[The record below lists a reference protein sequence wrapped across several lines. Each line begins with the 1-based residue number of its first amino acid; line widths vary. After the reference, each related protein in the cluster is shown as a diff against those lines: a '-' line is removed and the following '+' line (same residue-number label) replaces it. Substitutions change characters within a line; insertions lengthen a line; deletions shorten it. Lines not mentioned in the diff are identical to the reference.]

1 MTRTLPS
8 GHVIRQKA
16 ATELKEMAVISLYLY
31 VCFGA
36 LLLYKSAI
44 LAGLGINFTHL
55 GLAAIKALIMAK
67 FMLIGRALH
76 IGDRHHDRPLIWP
89 TLHKSV
95 AFLVLLAVLT
105 AIEELVV
112 GLLNGRSALQSLA
125 EIGGGTRDELLVSLL
140 IMWLI
145 LLPYFAVQ
153 SLGDVLGEGRL
164 ARLFFIDRRWDG
176 GAAPRS

>member
-1 MTRTLPS
+1 MTRALPS

-31 VCFGA
+31 ICFGA

-44 LAGLGINFTHL
+44 LEDVGINFTHW

-76 IGDRHHDRPLIWP
+76 IGDRHHDRPLIWA
-89 TLHKSV
+89 TLRKSV

-105 AIEELVV
+105 AIEEVVV
-112 GLLNGRSALQSLA
+112 GLLHGRTALQSLV
-125 EIGGGTRDELLVSLL
+125 EIGGGRRDELLVTLL

-153 SLGDVLGEGRL
+153 SLSAVLGEGRL

-176 GAAPRS
+176 GTAPRS